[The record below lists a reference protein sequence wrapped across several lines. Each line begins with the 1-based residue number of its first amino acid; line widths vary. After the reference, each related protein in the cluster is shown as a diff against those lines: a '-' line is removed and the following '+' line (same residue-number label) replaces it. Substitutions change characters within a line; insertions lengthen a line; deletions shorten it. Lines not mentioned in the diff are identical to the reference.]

1 MLQRNVSRQAI
12 NDKGRGRSVEFVMPG
27 LDRASTSF
35 SPQSNEDVDGRDI
48 WREDALRAFGPA
60 MTESG

>member
-27 LDRASTSF
+27 LDPGIHVFF
-35 SPQSNEDVDGRDI
+35 SAKQ
-48 WREDALRAFGPA
+48 
-60 MTESG
+60 